1 MTVLYLICSPL
12 LLLAVGAIAFFTFRW
27 GRRLKERGVKSG
39 GALFGLYFIS
49 GVWMLMGIV
58 FMIYGLLGVK

>member
-12 LLLAVGAIAFFTFRW
+12 LLLAGGAIAFFTFRW
-27 GRRLKERGVKSG
+27 GRRLKER